1 MRGGFLNAACG
12 GTLSRSAATY
22 APEHWLHCRPEF
34 VVWGC
39 DRERDRDLH
48 PLKSVKSVRRFKV

>member
-22 APEHWLHCRPEF
+22 APEHWLHCRPELLF
-34 VVWGC
+34 GAVIGSATGTST
-39 DRERDRDLH
+39 L
-48 PLKSVKSVRRFKV
+48 